1 MFANIIPLTKI
12 PINKPQIY
20 TYKITGFEDE
30 IKIGQAVQI
39 PLYNR
44 TAVGIVFSLS
54 DAAEPNITYKT
65 IEKII
70 NPFPIAKKNDLQLAI
85 FTGEYY
91 YASLGLILKHALPA
105 LPKRKVKKINE
116 ELEKINLAAIN
127 NFIEK
132 TTTTIDKNPI
142 RIALGTP
149 TQRQVHYKEIIK
161 NCLKDNRQILFLIP
175 EVMLAPQTI
184 AWLANEFP
192 KEEVIF
198 LHSNMTKTDEIIS
211 WRKAQSNAAKI
222 FVGTR
227 KAVFT
232 SFYDLGHI
240 IMDEE
245 QDLSYKQWDMNPRYD
260 AHALAK
266 HKALLYHC
274 QLTFG
279 SSAPSVDAYSRI
291 KNKKYKLIALNKTKT
306 CAAMTIIDMRREL
319 HKKNY
324 SIFSDALLDNL
335 KECLQEKKQAIIF
348 VNRRGLATFVMCRDC
363 GHIER
368 CPNCNIALVEQS
380 GSKLNCNHCSF
391 KSQIPLICPK
401 CRSHRIKGFG
411 TGAERVQQELTKI
424 FPQAKISRADLTNT
438 SNLPLTAEK
447 YHDLLSGNVDV
458 LVGTGIAIRL
468 TSPRLRFLAAVNI
481 DSIMNFPDWRADEKS
496 WQIIKQMS
504 VREDVKHCLIQ
515 TYNPDHKLFNAKN
528 FYEQELNNRS
538 TLSYPPFYQMIKLI
552 CKSDDFTFLLTES
565 SRVAN
570 ELRAKIPDIEII
582 GPIDPINAKIRNFWL
597 KNIMIK
603 FPLNIDFSQKK
614 VIIENIIKNL
624 SNNWS
629 VDVDP
634 LT

>member
-1 MFANIIPLTKI
+1 
-12 PINKPQIY
+12 
-20 TYKITGFEDE
+20 
-30 IKIGQAVQI
+30 
-39 PLYNR
+39 
-44 TAVGIVFSLS
+44 
-54 DAAEPNITYKT
+54 
-65 IEKII
+65 
-70 NPFPIAKKNDLQLAI
+70 
-85 FTGEYY
+85 
-91 YASLGLILKHALPA
+91 
-105 LPKRKVKKINE
+105 
-116 ELEKINLAAIN
+116 
-127 NFIEK
+127 
-132 TTTTIDKNPI
+132 
-142 RIALGTP
+142 
-149 TQRQVHYKEIIK
+149 
-161 NCLKDNRQILFLIP
+161 
-175 EVMLAPQTI
+175 
-184 AWLANEFP
+184 
-192 KEEVIF
+192 
-198 LHSNMTKTDEIIS
+198 
-211 WRKAQSNAAKI
+211 
-222 FVGTR
+222 
-227 KAVFT
+227 
-232 SFYDLGHI
+232 
-240 IMDEE
+240 MDEE